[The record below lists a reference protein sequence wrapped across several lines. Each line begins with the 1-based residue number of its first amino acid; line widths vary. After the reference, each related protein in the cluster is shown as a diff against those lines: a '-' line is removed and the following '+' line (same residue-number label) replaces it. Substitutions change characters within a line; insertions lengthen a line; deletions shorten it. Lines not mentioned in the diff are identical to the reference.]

1 VKGRRAVEAGRA
13 PWPPR
18 SDEAWREE
26 ARAHLV
32 PRLWEAFGALRVL
45 VFDADGVLTGGN
57 LLYGPEGEA
66 LKEFDSRD
74 GFGLALAR
82 AAGLKLALLTGR
94 HSPIAARRCADLGF
108 HAVRE
113 GRFDKAAAL
122 REILRE
128 LDCAPEAALYMGD
141 DLIDLPALDAA
152 GVAVTVP
159 AAPVEVRERCGY
171 VTRAPGGGGAVREI
185 VDLVLKIQ
193 GRMGEALLRLAASDA
208 PPTQLDPTTGRS
220 EKP

>member
-1 VKGRRAVEAGRA
+1 MKAGAGSGRG

-18 SDEAWREE
+18 SDSAWREE
-26 ARAHLV
+26 ARARLA
-32 PRLWEAFGALRVL
+32 PRLWEAFGAVRVL

-57 LLYGPEGEA
+57 ILYGPEGEA

-122 REILRE
+122 AEILAE
-128 LDCAPEAALYMGD
+128 LECAPEAALYMGD
-141 DLIDLPALDAA
+141 DLIDVPALDAA
-152 GVAVTVP
+152 GVPVTVP
-159 AAPVEVRERCGY
+159 AAPPEVRERCGY
-171 VTRAPGGGGAVREI
+171 VTRAAGGEGAVREVI
-185 VDLVLKIQ
+185 DLVLKIQ
-193 GRMGEALLRLAASDA
+193 GRFGSALAQIAGSPS
-208 PPTQLDPTTGRS
+208 PPTQIGARPGPGGTA
-220 EKP
+220 